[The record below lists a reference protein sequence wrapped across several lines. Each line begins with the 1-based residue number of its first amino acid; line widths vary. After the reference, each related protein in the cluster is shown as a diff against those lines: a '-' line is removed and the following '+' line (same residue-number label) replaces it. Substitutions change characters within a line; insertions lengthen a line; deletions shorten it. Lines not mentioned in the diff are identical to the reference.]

1 MAANETSKMCP
12 HCYTPMKLKIAGYPM
27 GSAFIKERVH
37 VDIYSCPTCALVK
50 LFDSDADMV
59 TCPKCGQRHSAKEAC
74 PVCALNS
81 AFDGSF
87 TN

>member
-37 VDIYSCPTCALVK
+37 VDIYSCP
-50 LFDSDADMV
+50 
-59 TCPKCGQRHSAKEAC
+59 PQRE
-74 PVCALNS
+74 
-81 AFDGSF
+81 GSLPLLR
-87 TN
+87 TEQCI